1 MNMFPVEILYVE
13 LRINLQEWQHSGINK
28 SEKLKI
34 I

>member
-1 MNMFPVEILYVE
+1 MNVFPGEILHVE
-13 LRINLQEWQHSGINK
+13 LRIYLQEWQHSGINK